1 MTAEAR
7 LVCFRCAQIKQAC
20 DGKLPCSRCARLGL
34 PCRPREPG
42 RNSVHDDN
50 FGELPKAQIR
60 RVQTGC
66 LLCKRRKK
74 KCDEAKPKCGDC
86 KRLCLECVWPE
97 ERKKPRSSKT
107 RTPES
112 PEQVIKKESVSGSDS
127 SSRSASLTSLPIRS
141 SVSPKTIPARPWNG
155 FWPTDSP
162 PETRPVSSHK
172 PSWDSTAWKDPLSP
186 YSSHGSLA
194 WWEDP
199 STNSLSVYLP
209 QLLPQLGAM
218 EDRALLNHYST
229 IVSSVLSRKASVNNP
244 FNHYLLPMAG
254 GNEMVLH
261 CMLALSAN
269 HWRKVHPALAERGLY
284 HQGKATSALAALLPE
299 VDGERNGDVALLASL
314 LLCMTDLF
322 DGESQGWKLH
332 LEGARKLL
340 LNLRSQ
346 RIEKMNSHSRF
357 LVRLARFI
365 DSAATTSTCRAPL
378 MGDDE
383 DAIATADRLTAAA
396 DEEDAALYGVP
407 KQLYHLVDLVN
418 NVSSKRKTRVDAA
431 SEAAFR
437 SFAAGVEDRINI
449 WAAHHRCQTQQNR
462 SLSPL
467 QTDVLHASTAF
478 EYAIRLRLHQI
489 VEGYKQ
495 LPPVPGYVS
504 NIVDAVQRIRYG
516 SPLEG
521 SLVYPLV
528 MAGGACSEYEHRF
541 IIRDRL
547 TVMEKT
553 CGFGYVYNALDL
565 MERVWKQRDE
575 TAGSGKIVNWAEIRF
590 FQMNGLVIF

>member
-1 MTAEAR
+1 MTVEAR

-20 DGKLPCSRCARLGL
+20 DGKLPCSRCARLAL

-42 RNSVHDDN
+42 RDGASSQT
-50 FGELPKAQIR
+50 FELPKAQIR

-107 RTPES
+107 KTPES
-112 PEQVIKKESVSGSDS
+112 PEQVIKKESVSSSDS
-127 SSRSASLTSLPIRS
+127 SLRSESVVSLPIRN
-141 SVSPKTIPARPWNG
+141 SVSPKTIPAKPWNG
-155 FWPTDSP
+155 SWPTDSSP
-162 PETRPVSSHK
+162 TPSSHK
-172 PSWDSTAWKDPLSP
+172 PSWDSTSIAWQDPFTP
-186 YSSHGSLA
+186 YSSHGSMD

-199 STNSLSVYLP
+199 SASSLSVYLP
-209 QLLPQLGAM
+209 QLLPQLSAV

-261 CMLALSAN
+261 CLLALSAN
-269 HWRKVHPALAERGLY
+269 HWRKVQPELAERGLY
-284 HQGKATSALAALLPE
+284 HQGKATLALAALLPD
-299 VDGERNGDVALLASL
+299 VNSERNGDVALLASL

-357 LVRLARFI
+357 LVRLARFL

-407 KQLYHLVDLVN
+407 KQLFHLVDLVN

-437 SFAAGVEDRINI
+437 KFAAGVEDKINI
-449 WAAHHRCQTQQNR
+449 WSAHHQRQTQQNR
-462 SLSPL
+462 SWSPL
-467 QTDVLHASTAF
+467 QTDVLYASTAF

-489 VEGYKQ
+489 VEGYKL
-495 LPPVPGYVS
+495 LPPVPDYVS
-504 NIVDAVQRIRYG
+504 KIVDAVQRIRYG

-528 MAGGACSEYEHRF
+528 MAGGACGEYEHRL

-547 TVMEKT
+547 IVMEKT

-575 TAGSGKIVNWAEIRF
+575 TAGTGKIVNWAEIRF